1 MSASHIVYVLVLLAP
16 ISLTV
21 TLLAHAAVF
30 VVLAPRK
37 RKPLHAPPITILKPV
52 KGTEPGLYE
61 NLASFARQDYPA
73 YELLIGAED
82 PADPALV
89 VARQVQRDHPGAR
102 IAVVAGAHRLGLNPK
117 VNLLSALSARAAHDH
132 WLISDSN
139 VRVGPDYLRETA
151 DELGDPAVGLVT
163 NVIVGQGEG
172 AGALLENL
180 HLASFVAG
188 ATSLARMAS
197 GRACVIGKSMLFRRR
212 DLEQL
217 GGWWPLRSVLAE
229 DYVLGRA
236 FELLGYRVA
245 LSPYVIGTVNDGWTI
260 ERFVNRHLRWA
271 QMRRRVS
278 PLAFAGELILNPV
291 LWIALAALA
300 SRDLRLCLFG
310 ALGVAIKCAAD
321 ALVLRRLG
329 PPPRLR
335 QLLAVPFKDLLLAGV
350 WGVGAFRRTIDWR
363 GTRMRIEAGSQLVPI
378 AADERVV
385 ARRAQGRG
393 ARLQDVELAQEAA

>member
-1 MSASHIVYVLVLLAP
+1 MPGTILLVLVAVSLFCALA
-16 ISLTV
+16 T
-21 TLLAHAAVF
+21 HAATH
-30 VVLAPRK
+30 LALFRRPAKPRA
-37 RKPLHAPPITILKPV
+37 PLPPITILKPLC
-52 KGTEPGLYE
+52 GFDEDLDE
-61 NLASFARQDYPA
+61 NLSSLAEQDYPA
-73 YELLIGAED
+73 PIQIVLGAED
-82 PADPALV
+82 SRDPALDA
-89 VARQVQRDHPGAR
+89 ARRLRDRFPSLDVLIVHCDRP
-102 IAVVAGAHRLGLNPK
+102 LGLNPK
-117 VNLLSALSARAAHDH
+117 VNNLSALLARARFDVV
-132 WLISDSN
+132 LVSDSN
-139 VRVGPDYLRETA
+139 VRARPGYLRAIASELVA
-151 DELGDPAVGLVT
+151 DPRVELVCNPVV
-163 NVIVGQGEG
+163 G
-172 AGALLENL
+172 AGEK
-180 HLASFVAG
+180 SAG
-188 ATSLARMAS
+188 AVLETLQLATFATAAVCAS
-197 GRACVIGKSMLFRRR
+197 SVLGGPACVIGKSMLFRRR

-291 LWIALAALA
+291 LWIAIAALA

-385 ARRAQGRG
+385 ARREQGRG
-393 ARLQDVELAQEAA
+393 ARLQDAELAQEAA